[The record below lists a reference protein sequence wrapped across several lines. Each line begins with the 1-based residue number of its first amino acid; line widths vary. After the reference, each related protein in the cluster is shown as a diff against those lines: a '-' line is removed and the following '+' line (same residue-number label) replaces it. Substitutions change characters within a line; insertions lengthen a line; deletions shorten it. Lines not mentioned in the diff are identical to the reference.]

1 MILDI
6 ANREVEIISQNE
18 QNIIRR
24 VAGLKMFLTDRT
36 YKDQKL
42 IFETDQKIELPA
54 KLPKPIHSF
63 YSNNQRCT
71 LSKIGESYI
80 FDIEE
85 NDEYPNAKFILS
97 NNKVLSNIDSN
108 KLSAPHLLGF
118 SLWMA
123 YNLFI
128 INQNAITI
136 HASTI
141 VFNNT
146 AILFLGESGT
156 GKSTHSNLWEQH
168 FPGSYVLNDDSP
180 VIAIENDQILIYG
193 SPWSGKGRRFHN
205 QVFPLKAIVRIEQAP
220 FNKIETLSK
229 LHAIGAVLPSLP
241 PSFAYDDQ
249 LLDLQTNILSTIISK
264 TNVYKLKCLPNLE
277 AAQTSHDGIY
287 NTTTF

>member
-6 ANREVEIISQNE
+6 AKREVEIIAQNE
-18 QNIIRR
+18 QNILRR

-42 IFETDQKIELPA
+42 IFETDQNIELPG

-71 LSKIGESYI
+71 LSKAGESFI

-85 NDEYPNAKFILS
+85 NDEYPNAKFILT
-97 NNKVLSNIDSN
+97 NNKALSNIDSN
-108 KLSAPHLLGF
+108 KLQAPHLLGF

-141 VFNNT
+141 IYNNS
-146 AILFLGESGT
+146 AVLFLGESGT
-156 GKSTHSNLWEQH
+156 GKSTHTKLWEQN

-180 VIAIENDQILIYG
+180 VITIENDQILIYG

-220 FNKIETLSK
+220 FNQIEALSK

-241 PSFAYDDQ
+241 PSFAYNDQ

-264 TNVYKLKCLPNLE
+264 TNVYKLKCLPNRE
-277 AAQTSHDGIY
+277 AAQTSHDEIF
-287 NTTTF
+287 NSSTL